1 MIAVIKEETWSV
13 PIQRVR
19 AFFREQEDV
28 AEESANQYCF
38 GSCRITLTELKP
50 KGMGVWAAKR
60 IHVRMEGEDKDVENI
75 YHRYFIQFLST
86 GG

>member
-1 MIAVIKEETWSV
+1 MMKEETWG
-13 PIQRVR
+13 IAIDRAR

-28 AEESANQYCF
+28 REENRNLFTF

-60 IHVRMEGEDKDVENI
+60 TRVNMEGDEQDAEKI
-75 YHRYFIQFLST
+75 YHRFFIRFLTT

>member
-1 MIAVIKEETWSV
+1 MIKEETWSV
-13 PIQRVR
+13 SIQRAR

-28 AEESANQYCF
+28 QEESTNSFLF

-60 IHVRMEGEDKDVENI
+60 IRVRMEGEDADVEEL

>member
-1 MIAVIKEETWSV
+1 MTKEETWSV
-13 PIQRVR
+13 SLQRAR
-19 AFFREQEDV
+19 AFFREQSDV
-28 AEESANQYCF
+28 TEENANVFLF

-60 IHVRMEGEDKDVENI
+60 IRLHMEGEDADVETI
-75 YHRYFIQFLST
+75 YHRYFMQFLST

>member
-1 MIAVIKEETWSV
+1 MLKEETWSV
-13 PIQRVR
+13 SIQRAR
-19 AFFREQEDV
+19 SFFCEQADV
-28 AEESANQYCF
+28 EEENANVFLF

-60 IHVRMEGEDKDVENI
+60 IKLHMEGEDADVETI
-75 YHRYFIQFLST
+75 YHRYFMQFLST

>member
-1 MIAVIKEETWSV
+1 MIKEETWSIS
-13 PIQRVR
+13 IQRAR

-28 AEESANQYCF
+28 TEESTNVFHF
-38 GSCRITLTELKP
+38 GSCRIDLTELKP

-60 IHVRMEGEDKDVENI
+60 IQVRMEGGDADVENI

>member
-1 MIAVIKEETWSV
+1 MIKEEIWSV
-13 PIQRVR
+13 SIQRAR

-28 AEESANQYCF
+28 REESPECF
-38 GSCRITLTELKP
+38 LYGSCRVTLTELKP
-50 KGMGVWAAKR
+50 KGKGVWAAKR
-60 IHVRMEGEDKDVENI
+60 IKVHMEGEESDVESI

>member
-1 MIAVIKEETWSV
+1 MMKEETWSV
-13 PIQRVR
+13 PIQRAR

-28 AEESANQYCF
+28 TEESINVYLC

-60 IHVRMEGEDKDVENI
+60 IRVHMEGEDADVENI

>member
-1 MIAVIKEETWSV
+1 MLKEETWSV

-19 AFFREQEDV
+19 AFFREQADV
-28 AEESANQYCF
+28 TEESANIFCCV
-38 GSCRITLTELKP
+38 SCRITLTELKP

-60 IHVRMEGEDKDVENI
+60 LRIRMEGEDADVENI

>member
-1 MIAVIKEETWSV
+1 MTKEETWSV
-13 PIQRVR
+13 SLQRAR
-19 AFFREQEDV
+19 SFFRDQSDV
-28 AEESANQYCF
+28 TEETPNVF
-38 GSCRITLTELKP
+38 LFNSCRIQLTELKP

-60 IHVRMEGEDKDVENI
+60 IQVRMEGETEDVEDI

>member
-1 MIAVIKEETWSV
+1 MMKEETWG
-13 PIQRVR
+13 IAIDRAR

-28 AEESANQYCF
+28 REENRNLYLY
-38 GSCRITLTELKP
+38 GSCRIALTELKP

-60 IHVRMEGEDKDVENI
+60 IQVRMEGETEDVEDI

>member
-1 MIAVIKEETWSV
+1 MLKEEIWSV
-13 PIQRVR
+13 SIQRAS

-28 AEESANQYCF
+28 TEESINVFVF
-38 GSCRITLTELKP
+38 GSCRVTLTELKP

-60 IHVRMEGEDKDVENI
+60 IQVRMEGGEADVEAI

>member
-1 MIAVIKEETWSV
+1 MIKEETWSV
-13 PIQRVR
+13 SIQRAR
-19 AFFREQEDV
+19 SFFREQEDV
-28 AEESANQYCF
+28 TEESVNVFLF

-60 IHVRMEGEDKDVENI
+60 TKVTMEGEDADVEEI
-75 YHRYFIQFLST
+75 YHRFFIRFLTT

>member
-1 MIAVIKEETWSV
+1 MMKEEIWSIS
-13 PIQRVR
+13 IQRAR

-28 AEESANQYCF
+28 TEEGPNDFSF
-38 GSCRITLTELKP
+38 GSCRIRISELKP
-50 KGMGVWAAKR
+50 KGMGIWAAKR
-60 IHVRMEGEDKDVENI
+60 IQLHMEGEDADVEAI

>member
-1 MIAVIKEETWSV
+1 MIKEETWAVS
-13 PIQRVR
+13 IQRAR
-19 AFFREQEDV
+19 SFFREQEDV
-28 AEESANQYCF
+28 MEENLNDFSF
-38 GSCRITLTELKP
+38 GSCRIHLTELKP

-60 IHVRMEGEDKDVENI
+60 IQVRMEGEDADVETI

>member
-1 MIAVIKEETWSV
+1 MIKEEIWSIS
-13 PIQRVR
+13 IQRAR
-19 AFFREQEDV
+19 SFFRDQEDV
-28 AEESANQYCF
+28 AEESINDYSF
-38 GSCRITLTELKP
+38 RSCRIHLTELKP

-60 IHVRMEGEDKDVENI
+60 IQVRMDGEDADVEDI